1 MPISDLLAE
10 ISGEKAGPTT
20 STSSSGVPGSKGVKR
35 KADGDT
41 GSSLISK
48 VQRTQS
54 NGQQNG
60 LVSRPA
66 LARPPSPPSS
76 RPSTSVAKPPTAN
89 QQQRPGAAS
98 STSLNGASRPYTGT
112 ASLTRPNPP
121 IASLKKEAP
130 RANERPKTLTSAT
143 GPAKTAPV
151 KPSPS
156 APAASESSKAPKKGS
171 FAEIMARGA
180 KAQQV
185 MPKAAGVIQHKP
197 LEKSLPKKEREK
209 IKANPKNLANEKGP
223 AAVSRGGARPGN
235 APRDGPRNG
244 LSKDPKTNGKSTA
257 SSSGGS
263 AAAAAAAAAERKKK
277 AATTGYT
284 GTARPP
290 SKKSTESRGASSA
303 RRPAGGLLAPPKSAR
318 RGHFD
323 EEYDEDLDDFVVDD
337 EDEDDPYA
345 QRYDYASD
353 VSSDMEAGMDDI
365 YDEESKAEKFA
376 KLEDRR
382 EEALLEKLKREKEA
396 KKRMGYR

>member
-1 MPISDLLAE
+1 MA
-10 ISGEKAGPTT
+10 
-20 STSSSGVPGSKGVKR
+20 
-35 KADGDT
+35 
-41 GSSLISK
+41 
-48 VQRTQS
+48 
-54 NGQQNG
+54 
-60 LVSRPA
+60 
-66 LARPPSPPSS
+66 
-76 RPSTSVAKPPTAN
+76 
-89 QQQRPGAAS
+89 
-98 STSLNGASRPYTGT
+98 
-112 ASLTRPNPP
+112 RPNPP
-121 IASLKKEAP
+121 NATLKKEAP
-130 RANERPKTLTSAT
+130 RANERPKTSTSAI
-143 GPAKTAPV
+143 GPAKVAPV
-151 KPSPS
+151 RPSPGT
-156 APAASESSKAPKKGS
+156 PTASESSKAPKKGS

-209 IKANPKNLANEKGP
+209 VKANPKTTTNDKT
-223 AAVSRGGARPGN
+223 AAAASRGGARPGSV
-235 APRDGPRNG
+235 PRDGLKNG
-244 LSKDPKTNGKSTA
+244 ISKDPKANGKSA
-257 SSSGGS
+257 ANSSGGS

-290 SKKSTESRGASSA
+290 SKKSTESRSAPSA
-303 RRPAGGLLAPPKSAR
+303 RRPAGGLLAPPKATR
-318 RGHFD
+318 RGRFD

-337 EDEDDPYA
+337 EDDDDPYA

-353 VSSDMEAGMDDI
+353 ASSDMEAGMDDI

>member
-1 MPISDLLAE
+1 M
-10 ISGEKAGPTT
+10 
-20 STSSSGVPGSKGVKR
+20 
-35 KADGDT
+35 
-41 GSSLISK
+41 
-48 VQRTQS
+48 
-54 NGQQNG
+54 
-60 LVSRPA
+60 
-66 LARPPSPPSS
+66 ARPS
-76 RPSTSVAKPPTAN
+76 A
-89 QQQRPGAAS
+89 
-98 STSLNGASRPYTGT
+98 
-112 ASLTRPNPP
+112 PNPP
-121 IASLKKEAP
+121 LRKEVP
-130 RANERPKTLTSAT
+130 RANERPKISTSAT
-143 GPAKTAPV
+143 GPAKVAPF

-156 APAASESSKAPKKGS
+156 TPTAPESSKAPKKGS

-209 IKANPKNLANEKGP
+209 IKANPKTAANEKGAAP
-223 AAVSRGGARPGN
+223 ASRNGARPGS
-235 APRDGPRNG
+235 APRDGPKNG
-244 LSKDPKTNGKSTA
+244 LSKDPKANGKNTA
-257 SSSGGS
+257 NSPGGS

-290 SKKSTESRGASSA
+290 SKKSTQSRGAPLS

-323 EEYDEDLDDFVVDD
+323 EEYDEDMDDFVVDD
-337 EDEDDPYA
+337 EDEDNPYA

-382 EEALLEKLKREKEA
+382 EEALIEKLKREKEA